1 MSYSPVVEAPDSGFD
16 SRHVPE
22 YYAPMLR
29 PRLAAMRFTSMCAG
43 MCLLLSI
50 PGAASQARHRKH
62 DLKMEVEGMEEQWRQ
77 AQIAGDVGAMD
88 KLLSDDYI
96 GISMN
101 GEVNNKAQQLDR
113 LRTRSLV
120 LTKIDTSDV
129 KVKLLGRVAIVTSLA
144 TVVGTNQGVP
154 LNGMYRYTRVYQR
167 LPTGEWKITNFELT
181 RVPAH
186 GRFHQDPEDVAPRSA
201 TEPGPGV
208 R

>member
-1 MSYSPVVEAPDSGFD
+1 VSRRQVDDALHTGFD
-16 SRHVPE
+16 SRPVPE

-29 PRLAAMRFTSMCAG
+29 PHHAATRLTSICAG

-50 PGAASQARHRKH
+50 PSAASQAKHHKH
-62 DLKMEVEGMEEQWRQ
+62 DLKMEVEGMEEEWRE

-144 TVVGTNQGVP
+144 TVAGTNQGVP

-167 LPTGEWKITNFELT
+167 LPNGEWKITNFELT

-186 GRFHQDPEDVAPRSA
+186 GRFHQDPEDVAPRSG
-201 TEPGPGV
+201 TEPNPGI